1 MDSLNRAASQ
11 SKPADTGDH
20 PPAAPHVDNRFVS
33 SLTASYVVA
42 LIVLAVLS
50 IGAFLVIARVVET
63 ESRFSVRLVENG
75 RQLAAVVQASEAA
88 HDLVHTDSESEREAK
103 RSRLREL
110 LDSIEA
116 RHNALIY
123 GDEQS
128 GTLPLRSAELRS

>member
-75 RQLAAVVQASEAA
+75 RQRAAVIEAA
-88 HDLVHTDSESEREAK
+88 SLADELIEADDVDQ
-103 RSRLREL
+103 RSVLRREL
-110 LDSIEA
+110 STLLDEIQT
-116 RHNALIY
+116 RHTAVIY

-128 GTLPLRSAELRS
+128 GMPPLR